1 MRERERE
8 RTRWRATL
16 NRAPCTLMW
25 QTRRESGKSFCCCCC
40 CGCLCFISMG
50 WKKKIETS
58 WKTYKSLEEKTK
70 KTKRRRRRRLYEIVV
85 VVGASQSRVLLFF
98 LKLLLASGSSRWC
111 QTVKLPLITAKQQQ
125 QKIEKKDLK
134 KGPARLSRLFF

>member
-1 MRERERE
+1 
-8 RTRWRATL
+8 
-16 NRAPCTLMW
+16 
-25 QTRRESGKSFCCCCC
+25 
-40 CGCLCFISMG
+40 MG

-70 KTKRRRRRRLYEIVV
+70 KTKRRKRRRLYEIVV

-125 QKIEKKDLK
+125 QQKIEKKDLK
-134 KGPARLSRLFF
+134 KGPARLSRLFLIRSV